1 MYNEIINT
9 KIADA
14 MKAHNQIELD
24 VWRAIKTAFINHV
37 TAKAGNSLND
47 ETELNIINKMAAQR
61 KDAAEQYTNANRTD
75 LAEKELAEYNIL
87 ISLLPKEP
95 TEDEIIAEINSVVS
109 TLDHKLS
116 MADMKTIMAA
126 IKNKYPTVNGGIVS
140 KFVRSLI

>member
-1 MYNEIINT
+1 MYSEIINT
-9 KIADA
+9 KIATA
-14 MKAHNQIELD
+14 MKAHNQLELD
-24 VWRAIKTAFINHV
+24 VWRSIKTAFMNYT
-37 TAKAGNSLND
+37 TAKAGNVLSD
-47 ETELNIINKMAAQR
+47 DVELNIITKMAAQR

-109 TLDHKLS
+109 TLDHKVS

-140 KFVRSLI
+140 KFVRSLM

>member
-24 VWRAIKTAFINHV
+24 VWRAIKTAFINYV
-37 TAKAGNSLND
+37 TAKAGNLLND

-109 TLDHKLS
+109 TLDHKVS
-116 MADMKTIMAA
+116 MADMKVIMGAV
-126 IKNKYPTVNGGIVS
+126 KNKYPTVNGGIVS
-140 KFVRSLI
+140 KFVRSLM

>member
-1 MYNEIINT
+1 MYSEIINT
-9 KIADA
+9 KIATA
-14 MKAHNQIELD
+14 MKAHNQLELD
-24 VWRAIKTAFINHV
+24 VWRSIKTAFMNYM
-37 TAKAGNSLND
+37 TAKAGNVLSD
-47 ETELNIINKMAAQR
+47 DVELNIITKMAAQR

-109 TLDHKLS
+109 TLDHKVS

-140 KFVRSLI
+140 KFVRSLM